1 MPAKI
6 IVFSR
11 LTKSFSYSAV
21 FVAVMAGGSERRTR
35 RETTTQVYFEHRP
48 SQTERDRRNT
58 EATPKQHRT
67 NPDTPTHNPHRERR
81 KGGRRERPW
90 AGYGHARGER
100 PRSERPPPDE
110 ATAKK
115 RGVFCFIVVVWPT
128 ISTAAG
134 QANSRKKPLYGRTGT
149 SPSPRCGS
157 LHDPTTASDKDKHRP
172 ATENTPQETPRD
184 SQQNPTKGGHTTT
197 PPHKKPHPPR
207 RASKRP
213 EWLSAPSTATHP
225 HPWRHQKPANGDP
238 QSVLSSRDPT
248 LIRGRSRGGR
258 GA

>member
-1 MPAKI
+1 MRWESDSETLLGGQPA
-6 IVFSR
+6 
-11 LTKSFSYSAV
+11 
-21 FVAVMAGGSERRTR
+21 
-35 RETTTQVYFEHRP
+35 RP
-48 SQTERDRRNT
+48 KEDRRNT
-58 EATPKQHRT
+58 EATPKQPRT
-67 NPDTPTHNPHRERR
+67 PNPRVPRGDEEGRRARATLGGVRPCAGRTPTKRAPPA
-81 KGGRRERPW
+81 RP
-90 AGYGHARGER
+90 
-100 PRSERPPPDE
+100 SDPP
-110 ATAKK
+110 KNRNK
-115 RGVFCFIVVVWPT
+115 RGVSFFIVVVWPT

-172 ATENTPQETPRD
+172 ATETTPLETPRD

-213 EWLSAPSTATHP
+213 ERLSAPSTATHP
-225 HPWRHQKPANGDP
+225 HPWRHQKPVNGVP
-238 QSVLSSRDPT
+238 PLVPSSRDPT
-248 LIRGRSRGGR
+248 LTRGRSRGGR